1 LKNTAQIR
9 FGNEPESITKFR
21 DAMIAPDLF
30 EKVFD
35 LTNVQAWRRVHNL
48 NNLKAEIV
56 RAYGYIDTL
65 TPDISNLR
73 TELNELRQQLEQP
86 NDSSVQELGNTGIN
100 CCPGYKTR
108 F

>member
-1 LKNTAQIR
+1 ME
-9 FGNEPESITKFR
+9 FVEF
-21 DAMIAPDLF
+21 DM
-30 EKVFD
+30 VFD
-35 LTNVQAWRRVHNL
+35 LSNQTSWRVVNTL
-48 NNLKAEIV
+48 SKLKAEIV